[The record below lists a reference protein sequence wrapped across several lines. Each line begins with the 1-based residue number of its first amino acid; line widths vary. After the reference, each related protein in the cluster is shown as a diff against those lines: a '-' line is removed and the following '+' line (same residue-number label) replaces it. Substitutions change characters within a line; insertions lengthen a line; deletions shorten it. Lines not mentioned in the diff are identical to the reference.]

1 METVTCASTLDA
13 LLDPASIALVG
24 ASEDQSKFGGRLFRM
39 LLKHGYGGKVL
50 PVNPSR
56 SSLFGLPAVPDLAAL
71 DSVPDLAV
79 FTVGA
84 RYRAGAGADCGS
96 NGGTRF
102 AGDLCGLC

>member
-50 PVNPSR
+50 PINPSR
-56 SSLFGLPAVPDLAAL
+56 SSLFGLPAVPGLAAL
-71 DSVPDLAV
+71 DSAPDLAV

-84 RYRAGAGADCGS
+84 DTVLEQA
-96 NGGTRF
+96 
-102 AGDLCGLC
+102 